1 MKLLQE
7 LETII
12 RPPKMTASPKE
23 VELNKPGGFNVMI
36 LNNPVTPFQVV
47 QEALMSSVGLSSAKA
62 QERMMRAHKGGWA
75 CVATYASNDVAETVA
90 NKITQHAAANDRYD
104 HIKQYQKFTGPWPL
118 DTEVMEAD
126 GS

>member
-1 MKLLQE
+1 MNLLQE
-7 LETII
+7 LETIM
-12 RPPKMTASPKE
+12 RPPKMTAKPKE

-47 QEALMSSVGLSSAKA
+47 QEALMSAVGLSPAKA
-62 QERMMRAHKGGWA
+62 AERMMRAHKGGWA
-75 CVATYASNDVAETVA
+75 CVATYASSDVAETVA
-90 NKITQHAAANDRYD
+90 NKITQHAASNDRYD
-104 HIKQYQKFTGPWPL
+104 HIKRYQRFTGPWPL